1 MNTTTHFHL
10 LNHIRSIQ
18 IFFLFFLFVPMAFG
32 QPHHPVKNHIK
43 TIPQDEKWISIFNG
57 TNLDGWTPKVTG
69 YKAGENPLD
78 GFRVEDS
85 MIRVD
90 YSKFSRF
97 NGRFGH
103 LFYKDKFSS
112 YILHVEYRFVGE
124 LLPDAPSYCYR
135 NSGVMI
141 HSQSAESMDI
151 TQNWPVSLECQIL
164 GCTSKLK
171 QTTANVCTPGTTV
184 YYKGVLTNE
193 HCIEAASKYYYDG
206 EWVSMDI
213 IVHGGKS
220 IVHVVNGDT
229 VLRYTHPQLGGMLLP
244 DDYPVPS
251 GTLLEDGYLALQA
264 EGQSIDFRKVK
275 LKILHE
281 NNYVKKTVKSVSKNP
296 TKRPTTTDKQ
306 KTNRKAA
313 VVASR
318 TIDNFDSYSTDEE
331 LATKWLYPGYGGRM
345 HQSLETVIKGAGK
358 YSLKCEYTTEKSTN
372 NFYSPVVCRSK
383 WNLSGCNGIQFWF
396 KPDGSGR
403 EMTFEL
409 NTADKD
415 GKDIHDLW
423 GYLYKTEKGDTSSRI
438 VTIPFFNLIHNTKLS
453 DAPNENNVFKP
464 DIILQVSFY
473 INGRNDDAG
482 SGVYYFDEIKGAKL
496 QF

>member
-1 MNTTTHFHL
+1 MT
-10 LNHIRSIQ
+10 
-18 IFFLFFLFVPMAFG
+18 FG
-32 QPHHPVKNHIK
+32 QTNHPVKK
-43 TIPQDEKWISIFNG
+43 AVKPKQKEEKWVSIFNG
-57 TNLDGWTPKVTG
+57 KDLDGWTPKVTG

-85 MIRVD
+85 MIRMD

-103 LFYKDKFSS
+103 LFYKDKLSS

-124 LLPDAPSYCYR
+124 LLPDAPAYCYR

-164 GCTSKLK
+164 GSTSKLK

-184 YYKGVLTNE
+184 HYKGVFTNE

-220 IVHVVNGDT
+220 IYHVVNGDT
-229 VLRYTHPQLGGMLLP
+229 VLKYTHPQVGGMLLP
-244 DDYPVPS
+244 ENYPVAS
-251 GTLLEDGYLALQA
+251 GTLLEDGYIALQA
-264 EGQSIDFRKVK
+264 EGQPIDFRKVE

-281 NNYVKKTVKSVSKNP
+281 NNYVKKTGKTVSGNP
-296 TKRPTTTDKQ
+296 VKRPVTTGTS
-306 KTNRKAA
+306 KTKAKA
-313 VVASR
+313 SLAASR
-318 TIDNFDSYSTDEE
+318 MIDNFDSYASNEE
-331 LATKWLYPGYGGRM
+331 LAAKWVHPGHGGKMR
-345 HQSLETVIKGAGK
+345 QSLEPLIKGGGK

-372 NFYSPVVCRSK
+372 NFYSPISCKSK

-409 NTADKD
+409 DMAGKD

-423 GYLYKTEKGDTSSRI
+423 GYNYKTEKGDTASRI

-453 DAPNENNVFKP
+453 DTPDENSVFKP
-464 DIILQVSFY
+464 DAILQVSFY
-473 INGRNDDAG
+473 INGRNEEAG
-482 SGVYYFDEIKGAKL
+482 SGVYYFDEITGAKL